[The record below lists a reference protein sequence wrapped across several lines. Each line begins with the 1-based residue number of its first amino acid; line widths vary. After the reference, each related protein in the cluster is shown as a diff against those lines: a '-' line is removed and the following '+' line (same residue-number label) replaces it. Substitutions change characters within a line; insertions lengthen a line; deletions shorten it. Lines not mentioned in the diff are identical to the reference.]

1 MSLLWK
7 RLTGLSEGE
16 SSVDH
21 SESDHVE
28 ERRLTKSTID
38 ESSPPISPEMD
49 LGKNQSPDTS
59 PEIVQHEKMD
69 HSESGKRSAR
79 YATDPVIVNW
89 SALLQK
95 RAANVFEPTVEFT
108 GLEGSSKTREAQ
120 QKVVLGPAFGSEPS
134 LDTQQFHDAEPSPNE
149 PHVDGKAS
157 YDNAS
162 SSSTGHSAEEEDPV
176 EAEAR
181 MVRELEL
188 QRQDKELNRRLSIQ
202 RHQERKIKQK
212 KVRNDTNAEM
222 EEALKEIRHAERRH
236 RKLERRKKKE
246 EAKQRQEQ
254 EQWYIEEQE
263 FLKAQR
269 EKEAARE
276 AEKAAA
282 REEKRLR
289 KEAKRA
295 ERERKKER
303 EREREKERERERAEQ
318 EKKRREEEKARE
330 RERRE
335 RERQRQREEAERE
348 RIRQEEEAER
358 ERLRLQEE
366 EERERARQEEEAR
379 RERRRERR
387 ERRRERRHRERANEG
402 TENGESGAGA
412 NEETTRSRRRRDPET
427 RARDREERA
436 RERERR
442 ATERAIRQVQAAER
456 AAERQA
462 ERRRRRALEAQ
473 AAAEMGPPPRD
484 EYSTVDEDIPP
495 YREKLHKYLDLVAYD
510 ERFAPVLRVNRYL
523 VSGQEDLIEAINQ
536 FSSSNLLPK
545 KMDLWNISHVDDSEY
560 ENMIPVLIPQNA
572 YYENELTGFLTPDT
586 RSLVS

>member
-1 MSLLWK
+1 M
-7 RLTGLSEGE
+7 
-16 SSVDH
+16 DH
-21 SESDHVE
+21 SESDHIE

-38 ESSPPISPEMD
+38 EPSPPISPEMH

-69 HSESGKRSAR
+69 HSESGKRLAR

-108 GLEGSSKTREAQ
+108 GLEGSKTREAQ

-134 LDTQQFHDAEPSPNE
+134 LDTQQFHDAEPSLNE
-149 PHVDGKAS
+149 KPHVDGKAS
-157 YDNAS
+157 YGNAS

-202 RHQERKIKQK
+202 RHQERKSKQK
-212 KVRNDTNAEM
+212 KVRNDTSAEM

-263 FLKAQR
+263 FLRAQR

-276 AEKAAA
+276 ADKAAA

-303 EREREKERERERAEQ
+303 EREREKERERERERVEQ

-366 EERERARQEEEAR
+366 QERERARQEEEAR

-536 FSSSNLLPK
+536 FSLSNLLPK

>member
-1 MSLLWK
+1 M
-7 RLTGLSEGE
+7 
-16 SSVDH
+16 DH

-69 HSESGKRSAR
+69 HSESGKRLAR

-157 YDNAS
+157 YGNAS

-188 QRQDKELNRRLSIQ
+188 QRQDKDLNRRLSIQ

-212 KVRNDTNAEM
+212 KVRKDTNAEM

-536 FSSSNLLPK
+536 FSLSNLLPK